1 MKTDTMLLVAIAIM
15 LALGL
20 IGMYQWR
27 PIVKF
32 VRDMW
37 IPAAAPEVRT
47 QLLKIEDERKREYLE
62 EHRRQEAEKQRLL
75 EERQRLLQQHDS

>member
-1 MKTDTMLLVAIAIM
+1 MLLIAIAIM
-15 LALGL
+15 MALGL

-32 VRDMW
+32 VREMW
-37 IPAAAPEVRT
+37 LPAAEPAVRT
-47 QLLKIEDERKREYLE
+47 QLLKIQDARKQEYEE
-62 EHRRQEAEKQRLL
+62 EHRRQT

>member
-1 MKTDTMLLVAIAIM
+1 M

-20 IGMYQWR
+20 FGMYQWR
-27 PIVKF
+27 PVVKF

-47 QLLKIEDERKREYLE
+47 QLLKIQDARKREYEE
-62 EHRRQEAEKQRLL
+62 EHRRQT